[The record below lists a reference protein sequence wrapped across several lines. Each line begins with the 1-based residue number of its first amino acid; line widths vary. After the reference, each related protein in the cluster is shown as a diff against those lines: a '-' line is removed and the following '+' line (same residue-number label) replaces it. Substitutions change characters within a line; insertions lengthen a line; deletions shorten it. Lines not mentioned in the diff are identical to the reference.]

1 MKLILASRNK
11 KKIREMEALL
21 AKYVDDVRILSL
33 DDVGFE
39 GDIEEDGTTF
49 EENAL
54 IKART
59 AMAAANG
66 AGLADDRIAAAQ
78 AAAIADDRIAAIA
91 DDRIAAVADDRIAA
105 IADDRIAAIA
115 DDRIA
120 AIADDSGLAVD
131 ALNGAPGVYSA
142 RYAGGH
148 GDDAA
153 NNALLLKN
161 LADVPAEARTAR
173 FVCCIACVFPDGTSF
188 TVRGETEGLIIDHAR
203 GEGGFG
209 YDPYFYYQ
217 PYGKTFAELTADQ
230 KNAISH
236 RGKAVAK
243 LAEKMKTI

>member
-21 AKYVDDVRILSL
+21 SQYIEGVRILSL
-33 DDVGFE
+33 DDVGFA
-39 GDIEEDGTTF
+39 GDIEEDGTTY

-59 AMAAANG
+59 AMEAFKNMCAAP
-66 AGLADDRIAAAQ
+66 ADDRIATASAES
-78 AAAIADDRIAAIA
+78 ASETEA
-91 DDRIAAVADDRIAA
+91 
-105 IADDRIAAIA
+105 A

-120 AIADDSGLAVD
+120 AIADDSGLSVD
-131 ALNGAPGVYSA
+131 ALDGAPGVYSA

-161 LADVPAEARTAR
+161 LSHLPVSERTAR
-173 FVCCIACVFPDGTSF
+173 FVCCIALVYPDGREM
-188 TVRGETEGLIIDHAR
+188 TVRGETEGLIIDEAR
-203 GEGGFG
+203 GNGGFG

-217 PYGKTFAELTADQ
+217 PFGKTFSELTAEE
-230 KNAISH
+230 KNTISH
-236 RGKAVAK
+236 RGKAIAK
-243 LAEKMKTI
+243 LAEILKD

>member
-21 AKYVDDVRILSL
+21 SQYIEGVRILSL
-33 DDVGFE
+33 DDVGFA
-39 GDIEEDGTTF
+39 GDIEEDGTTY

-59 AMAAANG
+59 AMEAFKKACAAP
-66 AGLADDRIAAAQ
+66 
-78 AAAIADDRIAAIA
+78 
-91 DDRIAAVADDRIAA
+91 
-105 IADDRIAAIA
+105 ADDRIAAIA

-120 AIADDSGLAVD
+120 AIADDSGLSVD
-131 ALNGAPGVYSA
+131 ALGGAPGVYSA

-153 NNALLLKN
+153 NNALLLQN
-161 LADVPAEARTAR
+161 LSQVAPDQRTAR
-173 FVCCIACVFPDGTSF
+173 FVCCIACVFPDGREL
-188 TVRGETEGLIIDHAR
+188 TVRGETEGLIIDDAR
-203 GEGGFG
+203 GDGGFG
-209 YDPYFYYQ
+209 YDPYFYYP

-236 RGKAVAK
+236 RGKAVEKLAAK
-243 LAEKMKTI
+243 LQSC

>member
-1 MKLILASRNK
+1 MKLILASRNQ

-21 AKYVDDVRILSL
+21 SKYVDGVRILSL
-33 DDVGFE
+33 DDVGFV
-39 GDIEEDGTTF
+39 GDIEEDGTTY

-59 AMAAANG
+59 AMEAAKRC
-66 AGLADDRIAAAQ
+66 GL
-78 AAAIADDRIAAIA
+78 
-91 DDRIAAVADDRIAA
+91 VADEQIAPVSTGA

-120 AIADDSGLAVD
+120 AIADDSGLSVD
-131 ALNGAPGVYSA
+131 VLGGAPGVYSA

-153 NNALLLKN
+153 NNALLLRN
-161 LADVPAEARTAR
+161 LAEVPAAERTAR
-173 FVCCIACVFPDGTSF
+173 FVCCIACVFPDGREL
-188 TVRGETEGLIIDHAR
+188 TVRGETEGLIIDDAR

-209 YDPYFYYQ
+209 YDPYFYYP
-217 PYGKTFAELTADQ
+217 PYGKTFAELSADQ

-236 RGKAVAK
+236 RGKAVEK
-243 LAEKMKTI
+243 LAEMLMTKGD

>member
-1 MKLILASRNK
+1 MELILASRNQ
-11 KKIREMEALL
+11 KKIKEMETIL
-21 AKYVDDVRILSL
+21 ATHFPGVRILSL

-39 GDIEEDGTTF
+39 GDIEENGTTY

-59 AMAAANG
+59 AAE
-66 AGLADDRIAAAQ
+66 AGNYQ
-78 AAAIADDRIAAIA
+78 YP
-91 DDRIAAVADDRIAA
+91 
-105 IADDRIAAIA
+105 
-115 DDRIA
+115 
-120 AIADDSGLAVD
+120 AIADDSGLSVD

-161 LADVPAEARTAR
+161 LSHLPVSERTAR
-173 FVCCIACVFPDGTSF
+173 FVCCIALVYPDGREM
-188 TVRGETEGLIIDHAR
+188 TVRGETEGIIIDEAR
-203 GEGGFG
+203 GNGGFG

-217 PYGKTFAELTADQ
+217 PFGKTFSELTAEE

-236 RGKAVAK
+236 RGKAIAK
-243 LAEKMKTI
+243 LAEILKK

>member
-11 KKIREMEALL
+11 KKIREMEAIL
-21 AKYVDDVRILSL
+21 ARHVEGVQLLSL
-33 DDVGFE
+33 DDIGFE

-59 AMAAANG
+59 AMKAAEKK
-66 AGLADDRIAAAQ
+66 
-78 AAAIADDRIAAIA
+78 IAAI
-91 DDRIAAVADDRIAA
+91 ADDRIAA

-153 NNALLLKN
+153 NNALLLQN
-161 LADVPAEARTAR
+161 LSAVPNHERTAR
-173 FVCCIACVFPDGTSF
+173 FVCCIACVFPENPDNGCYF
-188 TVRGETEGLIIDHAR
+188 EGRTEGEILCEYR

-209 YDPYFYYQ
+209 YDPLFYY
-217 PYGKTFAELTADQ
+217 PPMEKTYAEMTAEE
-230 KNAISH
+230 KNSISH
-236 RGKAVAK
+236 RGKALQL
-243 LAEKMKTI
+243 LAEFLMQRKNGD